1 MRSRPVSI
9 IGMRSETPTQCTIVM
24 DWVPEAQPGQF
35 VMVWLPGVDEVPMG
49 FSSIY
54 PSAAITIQRMG
65 EATRALCALGPGDK
79 VGVRGPFGKGFQILE
94 DKRCLLVGGGNG
106 VAPLVPLAEALVAKG
121 CRVDTAVGA
130 RTREELLFIDRLA
143 GITGVPPEVATDDG
157 SEGHHGFVSNLAG
170 ELMVEFRPDAIYTCG
185 PELMMRKVADACWE
199 RSIPF
204 QASLERYMKCGI
216 GLCDACACGRYLVC
230 RDGPVLSDE
239 QLRGVPDFGSF
250 KRGPSGAKVPFAAP
264 DGSGSI
270 GVRFGSVD

>member
-1 MRSRPVSI
+1 MRSQPVSI
-9 IGMRSETPTQCTIVM
+9 IEVRSETPTQCTIVL
-24 DWVPEAQPGQF
+24 DWEPDARPGQF

-49 FSSIY
+49 LSTIG

-65 EATRALCALGPGDK
+65 DATRALCALEPGDM
-79 VGVRGPFGKGFQILE
+79 VGVRGPLGKGFQLLE
-94 DKRCLLVGGGNG
+94 GKRCLLVGGGNG
-106 VAPLVPLAEALVAKG
+106 VAPLVPLAKALVDNG
-121 CRVDTAVGA
+121 CRVYSTVGA

-143 GITGVPPEVATDDG
+143 GISGASPEVATDDG
-157 SEGHHGFVSNLAG
+157 SEGHHGFVSNLA
-170 ELMVEFRPDAIYTCG
+170 ERLMVEFRPDVVYTCG

-230 RDGPVLSDE
+230 RDGPVLSGE

-250 KRGPSGAKVPFAAP
+250 KRGPSGAKVPFPVP
-264 DGSGSI
+264 DDSGSL
-270 GVRFGSVD
+270 GVKLRSED